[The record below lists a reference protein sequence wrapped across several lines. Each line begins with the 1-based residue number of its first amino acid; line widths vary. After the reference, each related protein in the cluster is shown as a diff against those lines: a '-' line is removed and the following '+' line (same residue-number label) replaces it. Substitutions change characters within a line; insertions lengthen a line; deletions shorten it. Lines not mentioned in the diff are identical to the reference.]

1 MHSIQQF
8 ENRRAN
14 RAMKRKVFEE
24 WKKMSLISGLMEAN
38 QQMEEQLRQSRER
51 EQKCLNKITL
61 LQQLLE
67 IMENNQK

>member
-51 EQKCLNKITL
+51 EQKYLNKITL

>member
-1 MHSIQQF
+1 
-8 ENRRAN
+8 
-14 RAMKRKVFEE
+14 MKRKVFEE

>member
-1 MHSIQQF
+1 MHNIQQF
-8 ENRRAN
+8 EQRRAN

>member
-1 MHSIQQF
+1 
-8 ENRRAN
+8 
-14 RAMKRKVFEE
+14 MKRKVFEE

-51 EQKCLNKITL
+51 EQKYLNKITL